1 MNFIIASLGMELEI
15 ILAKTDAPP
24 PHLHFLNSIIFH
36 K

>member
-1 MNFIIASLGMELEI
+1 MNFITASLGMKPEI
-15 ILAKTDAPP
+15 ILAKTDV